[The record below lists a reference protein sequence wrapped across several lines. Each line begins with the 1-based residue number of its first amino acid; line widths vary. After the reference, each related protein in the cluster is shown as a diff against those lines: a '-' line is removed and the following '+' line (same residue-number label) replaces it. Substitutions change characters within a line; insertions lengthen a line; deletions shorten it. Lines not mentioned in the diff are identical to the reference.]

1 VEWPLLRPLAPEERN
16 AVLEAARERSFAKGE
31 VVFHEGDP
39 ADAMHLLVSGR
50 LVVQVATPD
59 GERASLNVLGP
70 GDHVGELA
78 LLPHGGRRSASVTA
92 LENATT
98 RVLTAAAFHDLCERH
113 PAVQG
118 LLVDLLAQ
126 RVKDLSSR
134 LLETMYLPLDRR
146 LYRSLDQLG
155 RSYAAADGSYV
166 VPLTQEQLADLVGG
180 TRPTVN
186 QILQRLADEGIIEL
200 GRGRVLIRD
209 PEALRGKG
217 GLA

>member
-1 VEWPLLRPLAPEERN
+1 MDWPLLRPLAQAERD
-16 AVLEAARERSFAKGE
+16 AVLAAARERTFAKGE

-78 LLPHGGRRSASVTA
+78 LLPHGGRRSASVIA
-92 LENATT
+92 LEPATT
-98 RVLTAAAFHDLCERH
+98 RVLTEQAFRDLCTRH

-118 LLVDLLAQ
+118 LLVDLLAE
-126 RVKDLSSR
+126 RVKELSSR

-146 LYRSLDQLG
+146 LYRTLLQLG
-155 RSYAAADGSYV
+155 QAYAEPGQAPA

-186 QILQRLADEGIIEL
+186 QVLQRLADERIIEL
-200 GRGRVLIRD
+200 GRGRVVIRD
-209 PEALRGKG
+209 LPALRAKS
-217 GLA
+217 GLL

>member
-1 VEWPLLRPLAPEERN
+1 MDWPLLRPLAPQERD
-16 AVLEAARERSFAKGE
+16 AVLEAARERRFDKGE

-78 LLPHGGRRSASVTA
+78 LLPHGGHRSASVTA

-98 RVLTAAAFHDLCERH
+98 RVLTAHAFRDLCDRH

-118 LLVDLLAQ
+118 LLVDLLAE
-126 RVKDLSSR
+126 RVKELSNR

-155 RSYAAADGSYV
+155 RSYAEPGRPPV

-200 GRGRVLIRD
+200 GRGRLVIRD
-209 PEALRGKG
+209 LGALRAKG
-217 GLA
+217 GVV

>member
-1 VEWPLLRPLAPEERN
+1 MDWPLLAPLAPEERE

-31 VVFHEGDP
+31 AVCNEGDP

-50 LVVQVATPD
+50 LVVQVSTPD

-78 LLPHGGRRSASVTA
+78 LLPHGGRRSASVIA
-92 LENATT
+92 LEAATT
-98 RVLTAAAFHDLCERH
+98 RVLTAHAFHELCARH

-118 LLVDLLAQ
+118 LLVDLLAE
-126 RVKDLSSR
+126 RVKELSNR

-146 LYRSLDQLG
+146 LYRSLLQLG
-155 RSYAAADGSYV
+155 HSYAVGDRDPE

-200 GRGRVLIRD
+200 GRGRVVIRD
-209 PEALRGKG
+209 LHALRAKG
-217 GLA
+217 GLE

>member
-1 VEWPLLRPLAPEERN
+1 MDWPLLRPLAPQERE
-16 AVLEAARERSFAKGE
+16 AVLEAARELHFAKGE
-31 VVFHEGDP
+31 VVCHEGDP
-39 ADAMHLLVSGR
+39 ADAMHLLLSGR

-78 LLPHGGRRSASVTA
+78 LLPHGGRRSASVVA
-92 LENATT
+92 LEPATT
-98 RVLTAAAFHDLCERH
+98 RVLTAQAFHDLCERH

-118 LLVDLLAQ
+118 LLVDLLAE
-126 RVKDLSSR
+126 RVKELSRR

-146 LYRSLDQLG
+146 LYRTLLQLG
-155 RSYAAADGSYV
+155 RSYAEDGRASI
-166 VPLTQEQLADLVGG
+166 PLTQEQLADLVGG

-200 GRGRVLIRD
+200 GRGRVAVRD
-209 PEALRGKG
+209 IAALRAKG
-217 GLA
+217 GAA